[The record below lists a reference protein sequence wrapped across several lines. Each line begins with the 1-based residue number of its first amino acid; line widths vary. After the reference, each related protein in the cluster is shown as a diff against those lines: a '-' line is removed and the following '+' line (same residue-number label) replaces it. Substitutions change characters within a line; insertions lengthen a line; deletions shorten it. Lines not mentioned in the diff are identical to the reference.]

1 MPRQSYTPYREYTVE
16 IRINPAPTLSLY
28 GLGSR
33 YRVSW
38 TISSPGRLDANIGR
52 FSERLAFVSED
63 DALGYAENRAHTF
76 IDCVLSQTADHFAN
90 DDMSDCRA
98 GSMS

>member
-1 MPRQSYTPYREYTVE
+1 MPPQSYTPYRGYIVE
-16 IRINPAPTLSLY
+16 IRINAAPTLSFH

-38 TISSPGRLDANIGR
+38 AISSPGRLDANIGR
-52 FSERLAFVSED
+52 FSERLVFVSEVE
-63 DALGYAENRAHTF
+63 ALRYAENRVHTF

-90 DDMSDCRA
+90 DDVSDCLT
-98 GSMS
+98 GSIG